1 MRTKA
6 VFVLSNIVETVTIK
20 NITNELFPSKCC
32 QPVAVF
38 LILFTKVSWPPDYL
52 IVCIFENAIY
62 KKQNRTSVFS
72 STVKCVKNICI
83 CIKKQH
89 FKQKTERIKFVSKTT
104 STQRWSR
111 SCPSHP

>member
-52 IVCIFENAIY
+52 VVCIFENAIY

-72 STVKCVKNICI
+72 STVKCVKKYMHMH
-83 CIKKQH
+83 KKAT
-89 FKQKTERIKFVSKTT
+89 F
-104 STQRWSR
+104 
-111 SCPSHP
+111 